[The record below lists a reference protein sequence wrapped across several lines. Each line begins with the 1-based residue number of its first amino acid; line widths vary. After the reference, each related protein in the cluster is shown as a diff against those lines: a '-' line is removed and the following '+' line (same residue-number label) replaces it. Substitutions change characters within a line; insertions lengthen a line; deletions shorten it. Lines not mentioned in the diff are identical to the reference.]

1 MDDPWISPTARKHGV
16 HDMDMLHVYRH
27 PVRVFVDD
35 DLVMLVGADR
45 AGRLL
50 EVGVVEGADGD
61 VIVHA
66 MSARSRFLEG

>member
-1 MDDPWISPTARKHGV
+1 
-16 HDMDMLHVYRH
+16 MDMLYVYRH
-27 PVRVFVDD
+27 PVRVFVDN

-50 EVGVVEGADGD
+50 EVGVVASADGD